1 MPTRRVRGLFF
12 PAAGDSEIRRSFID
26 PIPFL
31 KITPDKRVDAS
42 HDEPLPSPPSNYM
55 ECSVNTDASCSWCST
70 NLTAA

>member
-1 MPTRRVRGLFF
+1 MRAVCFF
-12 PAAGDSEIRRSFID
+12 PAAGGPAIAHR

-31 KITPDKRVDAS
+31 EITPDKKVDAS